1 MLCLALLC
9 GSVFGIPASQKPV
22 KATQPDGSVLTII
35 IKGDE
40 FQSWITTLDGYS
52 IQRNAEGY
60 FEYVKAIE
68 DNQPVL
74 SGIRVRESDQRK
86 GKERQFLQGI
96 PKNLR
101 PERVIPEGFAP
112 GLSSHGNAPK
122 GVMAEVLSWRDNF
135 FNYGEDPNK
144 INGILVP
151 VNFPD
156 CPLTYSQGA
165 IDSIMNVPG
174 YNKNGAKGSV
184 RDYFEDMSQ
193 GKFLFHMEVL
203 PPYTACQNRDEYGK
217 YGASSFGSFVDLKAE
232 VYNYVLSIIGE
243 NWRAY
248 DQNYDD
254 HIDHISII
262 FAGMGQETDPSGN
275 TGLIWSH
282 NGYNTSSS
290 LNYRYSNISCIA
302 EIDNFDGVQGVE
314 TYCHEFGHALGLP
327 DFYNSEYSAVEQSL
341 PDQHELMSANTAS
354 GHPVPM
360 SAFSRWILGWTGLK
374 TISAETPGTYSL
386 QDMLLEEAALR
397 YYTKTPGEF
406 FILENRT
413 PLNIWQDREDLGH
426 GLLIFKVDSSMY
438 MQELANNTVNAYE
451 RQAYRLMRADNNTS
465 YGSPQGDYFPYGGLY
480 TEFTDES
487 SPASLSHN
495 GERTGLPVTDITEE
509 DNIIRFKFAGNG
521 SCLLSITGDAK
532 QGDEWGHYLVKGE
545 FKAAEGIE
553 CVEAGI
559 CYSLLPTPS
568 VNGNKVSL
576 ENTLENPVYELALDL
591 TQFVEDAT
599 VNYRAYAV
607 DGNGNTSY
615 GAIRQIRLPKKTVV
629 VETEYIATVDNGGI
643 SMTEDN
649 PVASFSSLLDITKL
663 QNPMAAI
670 VGLNTSNPQIEQIT
684 IQVSPDGGK
693 SWQILHPDGM
703 FHREQ
708 GGSVVTY
715 RLPDASDKYIIQM
728 RQECDNDDTIKILNG
743 LPYAYIPMDS
753 VLYFA
758 QVSED
763 GNYTESALDYYEFRG
778 DWELHSVN
786 TSQAVFP
793 VARVKCLSFSEP
805 YFVKTADQACYQEV
819 GTYLPDRNSCAAIRY
834 ECYLMDEYGIT
845 TQRKTVP
852 ATRLIPLPIA
862 ECCQILTFD
871 GIELEVIDL
880 GELASRPV
888 KARAVNLS
896 TVEVEVLTWQEKQFN
911 IPLLGEEWGLCWNTE
926 NTPSTENK
934 IALPFKKHYI
944 QEVTNL
950 PDQTVYFWTYL
961 TKNDQTQYS
970 DVLVSE
976 VTDGQRD
983 NLLPQD
989 EINLVYPIETT
1000 PDGRFCKVRAVF
1012 PPELLEGAIAQGICH
1027 SPENPD
1033 FNTNSQYNEGEMASV
1048 RYYDLP
1054 WEETTEGFCTFVLP
1068 FTMKADGSISYGQYS
1083 TSVTTCWPDLAYI
1096 DKRDKVYTAPC
1107 DLRNEAL
1114 QTYPDGSTGNLYWT
1128 LCNPNPNRTVYNAE
1142 EMYPL
1147 SIFNY
1152 EVSFD
1157 LHRTE
1162 QAISPIIDLSQCL
1175 NPTLNLRM
1183 NGFDGRHAFELSVI
1197 NAYDGQ
1203 EWILDTVWFRDPE
1216 MPCIVQFPLRDIEGL
1231 RDSIYLGFKNLSNA
1245 YSDYTA
1251 GYTNFTITELAV
1263 VDKLSPPTFS
1273 VAMEDSVQ
1281 TIRMHGKLQTSEL
1294 IPEATEYGFIYS
1306 HYGDPLTGMENQS
1319 WEYWRIPGEATDAE
1333 GNFSASFEH
1342 GYLDYIYARAYATN
1356 ANGTSYGDCMSL
1368 LHCGEYILH
1377 GESLPIDD
1385 PKYGTAYNMDGSST
1399 SISPSYSCLG
1409 NTAGEIVVKTGILQ
1423 LNYPPAV
1430 NKIHAFVEWDVTL
1443 FSGDPAAEDPE
1454 NLIMPYFQ
1462 ARYRTEGSSEW
1473 LDLPAGYELR
1483 HDANH
1488 TIIGGEV
1495 AVFQLE
1501 ADLPRN
1507 YAQMEFRF
1515 VDNPGWDFGIKTIS
1529 YSESDEVDN
1538 FVAVPSISNLSV
1550 EDGHIALYWG
1560 IDSWDNVESVRI
1572 YREGNTVGTW
1582 DMVEEIYSGESNPVL
1597 NLFVDNTSTP
1607 ATRAY
1612 TYEVR
1617 SVNNEGDEFASSRHR
1632 SMHLTINK
1640 GIQNQWNLMWNYYEG
1655 REVSAV
1661 RIYRGSDA
1669 GSLEMIDQIA
1679 GNTNS
1684 YTDVNA
1690 PEGDVYY
1697 QIETLFASQQALAKG
1712 SGNLVRDADA
1722 GIKEE
1727 AYDISR
1733 SNIATNAE
1741 VLQYTI
1747 TVGNMDFGRVEI
1759 RYQGELVSSGS
1770 AFDAGTVLD
1779 LEAIPDQGY
1788 EFTEWMDGS
1797 KDNPYSFVLN
1807 EDTQIRAYF
1816 KPKAGNENVSAA
1828 EAIKI
1833 YPNPMEDK
1841 LHILSESRILH
1852 GELRNI
1858 QGAVLLQFDDVME
1871 TVLPVDHLPSGV
1883 YFLFCQTESGAATCK
1898 VIKQ

>member
-1 MLCLALLC
+1 MKQGLTKGFFMLCLALLC

-74 SGIRVRESDQRK
+74 SGIRVQESDQRK
-86 GKERQFLQGI
+86 GKERRFLQGI

-112 GLSSHGNAPK
+112 GRSSHGNAPK
-122 GVMAEVLSWRDNF
+122 GVMAEVLSWRNNF

-203 PPYTACQNRDEYGK
+203 PPYTASNGRTYYGK
-217 YGASSFGSFVDLKAE
+217 YGPELKTE
-232 VYNYVLSIIGE
+232 VYNYIVSLLGDHHWE
-243 NWRAY
+243 Y
-248 DQNYDD
+248 DMNQDE

-262 FAGMGQETDPSGN
+262 FAGMGQETDPSGDA
-275 TGLIWSH
+275 GLIWSH
-282 NGYNTSSS
+282 NGYSTSSS
-290 LNYRYSNISCIA
+290 VNYRYSNISCIA
-302 EIDNFDGVQGVE
+302 EIDNFDGVQGIE

-327 DFYNSEYSAVEQSL
+327 DFYNTGSSAVEQSL

-426 GLLIFKVDSSMY
+426 GLLIFKVDSIMY
-438 MQELANNTVNAYE
+438 MQELQDNTVNDYE
-451 RQAYRLMRADNNTS
+451 RQSFQLLRADNDNS
-465 YGSPQGDYFPYGGLY
+465 YSSPQGDYFPYGGLY

-487 SPASLSHN
+487 SPASLSYN
-495 GERTGLPVTDITEE
+495 GLKTELPVTGITEE
-509 DNIIRFKFAGNG
+509 DNIIRFTFVREG
-521 SCLLSITGDAK
+521 SSLLSITSAAATAHDG
-532 QGDEWGHYLVKGE
+532 EWGHFIVKGE
-545 FKAAEGIE
+545 YLATEGVE
-553 CVEAGI
+553 CTEAGI
-559 CYSLLPTPS
+559 CYGRLPLPTVS
-568 VNGNKVSL
+568 GNKASVEDVAAS
-576 ENTLENPVYELALDL
+576 PSYEVLLDL
-591 TQFVEDAT
+591 SSFAENAT
-599 VNYRAYAV
+599 VYYRAYAV
-607 DGNGNTSY
+607 DDNGNTVY
-615 GAIRQIRLPKKTVV
+615 GDVHRILMPQKSIV
-629 VETEYIATVDNGGI
+629 VETEYVATTGNGGI
-643 SMTEDN
+643 TKINDKQHH
-649 PVASFSSLLDITKL
+649 VHLLDISRL
-663 QNPMAAI
+663 PEPMAI
-670 VGLNTSNPQIEQIT
+670 VNGPEIGIGWTTFIGENTL
-684 IQVSPDGGK
+684 QVSSDGGK
-693 SWQILHPDGM
+693 SWSLLHPDGV
-703 FHREQ
+703 FLQAKGRV
-708 GGSVVTY
+708 SSAY
-715 RLPDASDKYIIQM
+715 RLPDASDNYLIAI
-728 RQECDNDDTIKILNG
+728 RCEYLSDNDTVIIRSG
-743 LPYAYIPMDS
+743 SPYNYIPLDS
-753 VLYFA
+753 TLYFA
-758 QVSED
+758 YEEEG
-763 GNYTESALDYYEFRG
+763 GNYPDNWGDVEGFRSGWKVYSA
-778 DWELHSVN
+778 N
-786 TSQAVFP
+786 TSQTSFP
-793 VARVKCLSFSEP
+793 VARIKRINSELQ
-805 YFVKTADQACYQEV
+805 YLIYVKTQDEKLAWTVDGSWTETLSCPNGSLNYQ
-819 GTYLPDRNSCAAIRY
+819 YISRPDSRPSSKQVALNSI
-834 ECYLMDEYGIT
+834 
-845 TQRKTVP
+845 V
-852 ATRLIPLPIA
+852 PLPVD
-862 ECCQILTFD
+862 ECAQIFCNSP
-871 GIELEVIDL
+871 IEVEVTDIDADVL
-880 GELASRPV
+880 SKPI
-888 KARAVNLS
+888 KTRAVNLN
-896 TVEVEVLTWQEKQFN
+896 TVEVEIINWWQDGN
-911 IPLLGEEWGLCWNTE
+911 GIPLLGEERGLCWSTE
-926 NTPSTENK
+926 NTPSTQNS
-934 IALPFKKHYI
+934 IVLPSQNYVI
-944 QEVTNL
+944 QPVTQL
-950 PDQTVYFWTYL
+950 PDQTVYFWTYM
-961 TKNDQTQYS
+961 KKGGEIRYS
-970 DVLVSE
+970 EVLVSE
-976 VTDGQRD
+976 VQNGQRA
-983 NLLPQD
+983 NQIENNGLNSITPIGFSAD
-989 EINLVYPIETT
+989 ELSL
-1000 PDGRFCKVRAVF
+1000 KVRVEY
-1012 PPELLEGAIAQGICH
+1012 PSQLLEGAVAQGICH
-1027 SPENPD
+1027 DWDVPD
-1033 FNTNSQYNEGEMASV
+1033 INTASQYHEGNIVAAE
-1048 RYYDLP
+1048 YYDLSYASA
-1054 WEETTEGFCTFVLP
+1054 GYSFNIRP
-1068 FTMKADGSISYGQYS
+1068 FTMKEDGSIVYGEYIGINSCRLKNPPLS
-1083 TSVTTCWPDLAYI
+1083 TS
-1096 DKRDKVYTAPC
+1096 KRVFAAPC
-1107 DLRNEAL
+1107 NLISEAAL
-1114 QTYPDGSTGNLYWT
+1114 AYPDGSTGFDYWT
-1128 LCNPNPNRTVYNAE
+1128 LKRPTPWDGFTKLRYYNDKIYMETSAGE
-1142 EMYPL
+1142 YVL
-1147 SIFNY
+1147 
-1152 EVSFD
+1152 
-1157 LHRTE
+1157 
-1162 QAISPIIDLSQCL
+1162 SPIIDLSACI
-1175 NPTLNLRM
+1175 NPTLNLRCYNDTYSEEARSRLVVSTIHAV
-1183 NGFDGRHAFELSVI
+1183 NGQKH
-1197 NAYDGQ
+1197 
-1203 EWILDTVWFRDPE
+1203 ILDT
-1216 MPCIVQFPLRDIEGL
+1216 LH
-1231 RDSIYLGFKNLSNA
+1231 
-1245 YSDYTA
+1245 
-1251 GYTNFTITELAV
+1251 ITGSYNNKELFQV
-1263 VDKLSPPTFS
+1263 SLEEN
-1273 VAMEDSVQ
+1273 MGDSVYLCLEKLNSGILHFIEMEVADQ
-1281 TIRMHGKLQTSEL
+1281 LAPQIASLPSTDDGDTVYLHGKLQTSEL

-1319 WEYWRIPGEATDAE
+1319 WEYWRIPGEATDTE

-1342 GYLDYIYARAYATN
+1342 EYLDYIYARAYATN

-1399 SISPSYSCLG
+1399 SISPSYSCPG

-1841 LHILSESRILH
+1841 LHILSEIRILH

-1898 VIKQ
+1898 LIKQ